1 MVGASVDNTALA
13 KGQQTVVSY
22 ACRSS
27 SHNDVED
34 IYAELQEITTW
45 SAQSHRETKTKTL
58 HNVRFPIKDA
68 LKGMKKKDDKE
79 MTQND
84 LDGYQYAGIVHEIHN
99 RLNSATIVV
108 PNNSNNTNC
117 RYELKQKV
125 VVRVIRKLLFQFLP
139 VM

>member
-22 ACRSS
+22 ACRNNSR
-27 SHNDVED
+27 NDVKD
-34 IYAELQEITTW
+34 LYAELQETATW
-45 SAQSHRETKTKTL
+45 SARSHHETKTKTL
-58 HNVRFPIKDA
+58 HSVRFPIKDA

-125 VVRVIRKLLFQFLP
+125 AVRVIRKLLFQFLP